1 MFDDLRSA
9 WREAVQNFW
18 DELQAGGDGHPQ
30 IRVMQRELASARGEL
45 RRLEEE
51 RTRYRNRRS
60 HERQQEEVCLRRE
73 RMARDIGDA
82 ETAEIAARYAARH
95 RERAEI
101 LQRRV
106 ELIEQ
111 EALLLGRDVEEME
124 AALREVQE
132 DPGALGEPPRTGVG
146 AGPDPDAADFHHLER
161 ERRERAAQERL
172 DELKRRMQ

>member
-30 IRVMQRELASARGEL
+30 IRIMQRELAAARGEL

-51 RTRYRNRRS
+51 RSRYRNRRS
-60 HERQQEEVCLRRE
+60 HERHQEEVCLRRE
-73 RMARDIGDA
+73 SLAREVGDA
-82 ETAEIAARYAARH
+82 ETAEIAVRYATRH

-101 LQRRV
+101 LERRV

-111 EALLLGRDVEEME
+111 ETSLLARDVGEME
-124 AALREVQE
+124 AALREIQA
-132 DPGALGEPPRTGVG
+132 DPGSLGESTPTGVD
-146 AGPDPDAADFHHLER
+146 AGPDPDAADFHDLER
-161 ERRERAAQERL
+161 DRRERAAEERL
-172 DELKRRMQ
+172 DELKRRMR